1 MNTIKVKMRVNFMG
15 TKRILTYIGLLL
27 FCSGWAYTAHAA
39 PQIEFEQ
46 TTFDC
51 GDVKA
56 DTATTHAFAFKN
68 IGDELL
74 KIESLHSP

>member
-1 MNTIKVKMRVNFMG
+1 MNTTKDKRRVNFMR
-15 TKRILTYIGLLL
+15 TKRILTCIGLLL

-56 DTATTHAFAFKN
+56 DTAATHTFAFKN

-74 KIESLHSP
+74 RIESLHSP

>member
-1 MNTIKVKMRVNFMG
+1 MITTKVNRRGNFM
-15 TKRILTYIGLLL
+15 KKHRILMFICMLLI
-27 FCSGWAYTAHAA
+27 CYSWAYTAHAA

-56 DTATTHAFAFKN
+56 DTAATHTFAFKN